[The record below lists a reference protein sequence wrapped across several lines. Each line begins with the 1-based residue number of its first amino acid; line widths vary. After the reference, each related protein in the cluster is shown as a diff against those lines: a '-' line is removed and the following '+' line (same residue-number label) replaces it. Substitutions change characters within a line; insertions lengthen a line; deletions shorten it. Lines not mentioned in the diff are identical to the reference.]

1 MTGKFF
7 VVGVGPGDP
16 GLMTLKALDV
26 LKQSPVWLAPKGRE
40 NGGSVALSIIE
51 RLVSREGKEV
61 LDVHFPM
68 KKVRK
73 GLGDK
78 DMVMA
83 WREAANAIS
92 ARLLQGKDVA
102 FPTMGD
108 PGIYS
113 TGFYV
118 CETLMDLMPD
128 FNVTIIPGVSSISAG
143 AASATIPLCLGD
155 EQMVVI
161 PATFEDIRIRDALL
175 TFDTI
180 VLMKVHNVMDKITAI
195 LDELGLTKRAVLIER
210 SSLEDE
216 RVIRD
221 IKSSSIGPLHYF
233 STIIVR
239 KATGTGVRR

>member
-16 GLMTLKALDV
+16 ELMTVKALNV
-26 LKQSPVWLAPKGRE
+26 LKQSPVWLAPKGSE
-40 NGGSVALSIIE
+40 NGGSMALSILE

-61 LDVHFPM
+61 LDIHFPM
-68 KKVRK
+68 KKIRK
-73 GLGDK
+73 GLEDK
-78 DMVMA
+78 DVVMA
-83 WREAANAIS
+83 WQEAAKAIS

-118 CETLMDLMPD
+118 CETLMDMMPG
-128 FNVTIIPGVSSISAG
+128 FKATIIPGVSSISAG
-143 AASATIPLCLGD
+143 AASAAIPLCLGD

-161 PATFEDIRIRDALL
+161 PATFEDKRIRDALL

-195 LDELGLTKRAVLIER
+195 LDELGLIDRAVLVER
-210 SSLEDE
+210 SSLDDE

-221 IKSSSIGPLHYF
+221 IKTASIRTIHYF

-239 KATGTGVRR
+239 KLPRMEAGR